1 MNNVLLN
8 DDNAEDTV
16 LENVNEY
23 VASDRL
29 RVLCANVDTL
39 TNKMDE
45 LSVRVFSE
53 NPDVICLQEVLPKNT
68 YGEIEVE
75 IDLKINGY
83 DMFKP
88 NEMKRGVITLIKK
101 GIHTIQIEPTE
112 HFDESVWCMILNK
125 DSERILVG
133 NIYRSPSSD
142 TQNAQRMCS
151 AINEMCGK
159 DCSQVIICGDF
170 NLKEIDWE
178 RHQVHVTEDHPAS
191 LLLECVDDNF
201 LIQHVTENTRFREG
215 QASNLLDLVF
225 TDRDDN
231 VTRLDYEMPFGRSD
245 HVCLMFEVLCHRHS
259 EKEGFKRKYFKGNY
273 PEIRND
279 INMIDWENELR
290 GKDTEESWG
299 ILESV
304 IKESVE
310 RNVPMQN
317 VFKTFKKKWMTQ
329 EVLNVVKEKHKAY
342 KKYRRLRTN
351 ESKDDYNRTKQM
363 AIYVTKKARTEFE
376 TRIANNIKENP
387 KEFYSYVNNKTTV
400 RSEIAVLKN
409 RDGELAIL
417 PHEKAEMLNTF
428 FASVFTKED
437 TANIPEPESKVLQS
451 MLSTI
456 IVTEQMVR
464 DRLKEQ
470 KPGKSAGPDG
480 IHSRVVV
487 ETQEQL
493 VGPLTIIFN
502 KSLSEGVVPDSWKEA
517 EVVPIF
523 KKGKR
528 DDPSNYR
535 PVSLTIVCGKIM
547 EKIVRKEIVDHLERN
562 EVISDV
568 QHGFVQG
575 KSCQTQLLTVIE
587 EWTKWMEERKP
598 FDCLYFDYRKAFD
611 SVPHNIMRLMRKI
624 ESCGITGQVQRW
636 IKSFL
641 QGRRQRVRVGEA
653 VSGWKKVTSGIPQGS
668 VLGPTLFVL
677 FINDLPQVVESR
689 VALFADDT
697 KVFREIQS
705 DEDREKLQQDIDEL
719 LIWSKKWQLPFNE
732 SKCKVMHYGKT
743 NRKADYNLGG
753 VQIVEVSE
761 EKDLGVTFDQQLS
774 FGTNA
779 SKVVAAANSTLGLI
793 NRHFRHIETK
803 PFINLYKTLVR
814 PKVEYCMTVAQ
825 PVYKKDKEKIER
837 VQHRATKLV
846 LGMENKDYSER
857 LAELKLP
864 SLEYR
869 RKRADVMQTYKIM
882 NNIDKI
888 DEKKFFKPC
897 KEVRTRG
904 HTMRVQKT
912 QCKSLVRRN
921 TFSQRVVNDWNAL
934 PDAVVTSGSINQFK
948 GRLGRWWKNIQ

>member
-1 MNNVLLN
+1 
-8 DDNAEDTV
+8 
-16 LENVNEY
+16 
-23 VASDRL
+23 
-29 RVLCANVDTL
+29 
-39 TNKMDE
+39 
-45 LSVRVFSE
+45 
-53 NPDVICLQEVLPKNT
+53 
-68 YGEIEVE
+68 
-75 IDLKINGY
+75 
-83 DMFKP
+83 
-88 NEMKRGVITLIKK
+88 
-101 GIHTIQIEPTE
+101 
-112 HFDESVWCMILNK
+112 
-125 DSERILVG
+125 
-133 NIYRSPSSD
+133 
-142 TQNAQRMCS
+142 
-151 AINEMCGK
+151 
-159 DCSQVIICGDF
+159 
-170 NLKEIDWE
+170 
-178 RHQVHVTEDHPAS
+178 
-191 LLLECVDDNF
+191 
-201 LIQHVTENTRFREG
+201 
-215 QASNLLDLVF
+215 
-225 TDRDDN
+225 
-231 VTRLDYEMPFGRSD
+231 MPFGRSD
-245 HVCLMFEVLCHRHS
+245 HVCLMFEVMCHRKS

-304 IKESVE
+304 VKESVE
-310 RNVPMQN
+310 RNIPMQK
-317 VFKTFKKKWMTQ
+317 VVKTFKKKWMTQ

-351 ESKDDYNRTKQM
+351 ESKDDYNIAKQM
-363 AIYVTKKARTEFE
+363 AIYVTKKASTEFE

-387 KEFYSYVNNKTTV
+387 KEFYSYANNKTTV

-437 TANIPEPESKVLQS
+437 TANIPEPEPKVLQS
-451 MLSTI
+451 ILSTI

-493 VGPLTIIFN
+493 VRPLTIIFN

-528 DDPSNYR
+528 DDPGNYR
-535 PVSLTIVCGKIM
+535 PVSLTSVCGKIM

-611 SVPHNIMRLMRKI
+611 SVPHMRLMRKI

-668 VLGPTLFVL
+668 ALGPTLFVL
-677 FINDLPQVVESR
+677 FINDLPHVVES
-689 VALFADDT
+689 
-697 KVFREIQS
+697 
-705 DEDREKLQQDIDEL
+705 
-719 LIWSKKWQLPFNE
+719 
-732 SKCKVMHYGKT
+732 
-743 NRKADYNLGG
+743 
-753 VQIVEVSE
+753 
-761 EKDLGVTFDQQLS
+761 
-774 FGTNA
+774 
-779 SKVVAAANSTLGLI
+779 
-793 NRHFRHIETK
+793 
-803 PFINLYKTLVR
+803 
-814 PKVEYCMTVAQ
+814 
-825 PVYKKDKEKIER
+825 
-837 VQHRATKLV
+837 
-846 LGMENKDYSER
+846 
-857 LAELKLP
+857 
-864 SLEYR
+864 
-869 RKRADVMQTYKIM
+869 
-882 NNIDKI
+882 
-888 DEKKFFKPC
+888 
-897 KEVRTRG
+897 
-904 HTMRVQKT
+904 
-912 QCKSLVRRN
+912 
-921 TFSQRVVNDWNAL
+921 
-934 PDAVVTSGSINQFK
+934 
-948 GRLGRWWKNIQ
+948 

>member
-1 MNNVLLN
+1 M
-8 DDNAEDTV
+8 
-16 LENVNEY
+16 
-23 VASDRL
+23 
-29 RVLCANVDTL
+29 
-39 TNKMDE
+39 
-45 LSVRVFSE
+45 
-53 NPDVICLQEVLPKNT
+53 ICLQEVLPKNT

-290 GKDTEESWG
+290 DKDTEESWG

-310 RNVPMQN
+310 RNVPMQK

-351 ESKDDYNRTKQM
+351 ESKDDYNRAKQM

-528 DDPSNYR
+528 DDPGNYR
-535 PVSLTIVCGKIM
+535 PVSLTSVCGKIM

-611 SVPHNIMRLMRKI
+611 SVPHMRLMRKI

-803 PFINLYKTLVR
+803 PFTNLYKTLVR

-825 PVYKKDKEKIER
+825 PVYKKDKEKIKR

-846 LGMENKDYSER
+846 LGMENKEYSER

-948 GRLGRWWKNIQ
+948 GRLGRWWKNDPIMYQNIRSPQAIKHSAIALYNAREGHQPC